1 MRGVATAAGLVLLLW
16 LAACGGRGAPDS
28 PGRIILLSMDTVRLD
43 AVGAPPS
50 EDLPHLR
57 RIAAEG
63 ATFANFYAAS
73 TYTIPSHMSIFTGLD
88 PESHGVED
96 EFTVLAEGIAPLAER
111 LRMAGYRTQAFHEG
125 GYVDALY
132 GFQRGFARYEENPR
146 VSVVQEHLER
156 VLKWMRENAGHRYF
170 LFLHTYAAH
179 NPYGGYEAYR
189 AEHPERGLPSP
200 DEARRLG
207 NALREQRAADPHAS
221 PPWLHDLTLYN
232 QLCDRRHERLAAAPP
247 LLSPDFRDAPHFEQD
262 IAAIRR
268 NYARR
273 IELVD
278 AALGRIRELLERDGL
293 WDDTLL
299 VVTSDHGEAFFEHGL
314 SWHGYVPFDE
324 VLRVPLV
331 VSYPRLLRG
340 VGPFLLEDL
349 AWHPDLYPTI
359 LALAGLAA
367 EPRRGARDLGPLL
380 RGSGGS
386 PGKRA
391 IFPVVMEV
399 PFKSMRPPR
408 RAVIHDGLKFVE
420 GSPHFGLAGDLLF
433 DLRADPDE
441 RHNLVASRN
450 ADAERLRALL
460 ESHRRDL
467 ERHGAGRREQPSVP
481 SGAHRERLRELGY
494 VE

>member
-1 MRGVATAAGLVLLLW
+1 MRGITSASGLLLLLW
-16 LAACGGRGAPDS
+16 LTACDGRGAVDP
-28 PGRIILLSMDTVRLD
+28 PGRVILFSMDTVRLD

-50 EDLPHLR
+50 EDFPHLR
-57 RIAAEG
+57 QIAAEG

-88 PESHGVED
+88 PESHGIEN
-96 EFTVLAEGIAPLAER
+96 EFTVLAEGIVPLAER
-111 LRMAGYRTQAFHEG
+111 LKAAGYRTQAFHEG
-125 GYVDALY
+125 GYVAAHY

-146 VSVVQEHLER
+146 VSVVQNRLER
-156 VLKWMRENAGHRYF
+156 VLKWMRENADHRYF

-200 DEARRLG
+200 EEARRLG
-207 NALREQRAADPHAS
+207 KALEKERKADPHAS
-221 PPWLHDLTLYN
+221 PPWLHDLILYN
-232 QLCDRRHERLAAAPP
+232 QLCDRRHERLAWVPL
-247 LLSPDFRDAPHFEQD
+247 LLSPEFREAAHFEQD

-268 NYARR
+268 SYARR
-273 IELVD
+273 VELID
-278 AALGRIRELLERDGL
+278 AALGRIREVLERDGL

-314 SWHGYVPFDE
+314 TWHGYVPFDE

-340 VGPFLLEDL
+340 LGPIVVEDL
-349 AWHPDLYPTI
+349 AWHPDLHPTI
-359 LALAGLAA
+359 LALVGAA
-367 EPRRGARDLGPLL
+367 PEPRRGALDLGPLL
-380 RGSGGS
+380 RGSGEVRE
-386 PGKRA
+386 KRA

-399 PFKSMRPPR
+399 PFKPKRPPR
-408 RAVIHDGLKFVE
+408 RAVIHEGLKLVE
-420 GSPHFGLAGDLLF
+420 GSPHFGQAGDLLF

-441 RHNLVASRN
+441 RRNLIALRC

-460 ESHRRDL
+460 EDHRRGL
-467 ERHGAGRREQPSVP
+467 ERPEAGRRQQLSVP